1 MLSEAQ
7 TLSVL
12 HNLITSRRDGGLCR
26 SLSVTDLP
34 SVLDPRDLSHSRGRE
49 ADDY

>member
-12 HNLITSRRDGGLCR
+12 HNLITSDAMVGLCR

-34 SVLDPRDLSHSRGRE
+34 SV
-49 ADDY
+49 

>member
-34 SVLDPRDLSHSRGRE
+34 SVLDPRDLITFAGKRSR
-49 ADDY
+49 